1 MKKFKKRKILKN
13 EKKLIEK
20 YYPEGHSHLNYPNNM
35 IYEHFFETISEH
47 PNYIAYE
54 YFGHEVTYQKFVKE
68 IHECAKSLKAL
79 GVEENEVIT
88 ICTPNMP
95 EAITMFYA
103 VNMIGCI
110 ANMVHPL
117 SSENEILYYLQVS
130 NSTRM
135 LVVDIVIERILHV
148 INQTKV
154 QSIIVV
160 SPGNTMQL
168 PKKFMYWLAKGRKN
182 KIPMSDMIITW
193 PEFIS
198 NKNNYHEQYIVKKD
212 KNDPAV
218 ILYSGGTTGK
228 SKGILLSNLNFNALS
243 VQAKMMATPNQAGDV
258 ILCILPIF
266 HGFGLGVCI
275 HTTLCIG
282 MKCVLLP
289 TFNFK
294 DLKRLI
300 KTYRPNFLVGVPTLF
315 EGLTN
320 AKEFK
325 NMDLSHIRNI
335 ISGGDTMSPELKKRI
350 DNFLFERGSTAKVRV
365 GYGLT
370 ESTAACCLSMKDEL
384 REHCIG
390 IPFPDM
396 QFKIVKIGTHEEVDA
411 NIDGEIC
418 ISGPTVMLGYLNEE
432 KETMQTLRIHDDGLL
447 WLHTGDIGRMDEEGM
462 IFFEQRLKRMI
473 VSSGYNIY
481 PSQIENILDKHEA
494 VAFSTVIGIPHPY
507 KVEVA
512 KAFIVLKEGYKQNNE
527 TLKSIKEH
535 CEKNIAKYS
544 LPYEYEFRDSLP
556 KTKVGKIAYNTLI
569 EEEKNKKNAK
579 S

>member
-1 MKKFKKRKILKN
+1 MKKSKKKKTLHINKN
-13 EKKLIEK
+13 LIEK
-20 YYPEGHSHLNYPNNM
+20 YYPEGHSHLEYPDNM
-35 IYEHFFETISEH
+35 IYEHLFETISDH

-68 IHECAKSLKAL
+68 IHECARCLKAM
-79 GVEENEVIT
+79 GVVENEVIT

-103 VNMIGCI
+103 INMIGCV
-110 ANMVHPL
+110 ANMIHPL
-117 SSENEILYYLQVS
+117 SSENEILNYLQIS

-135 LVVDIVIERILHV
+135 LVVDVVIERILN
-148 INQTKV
+148 IIENTKV
-154 QSIIVV
+154 KTIIVA
-160 SPGNTMQL
+160 SPGNMMQL
-168 PKKFMYWLAKGRKN
+168 PKKFLYWLAKGRKN
-182 KIPMSDMIITW
+182 RIPISDMIVTW
-193 PEFIS
+193 PEFVS
-198 NKNNYHEQYIVKKD
+198 YKNAYHDQYIVKKD

-228 SKGILLSNLNFNALS
+228 SKGILLSNLNFNALA
-243 VQAKMMATPNQAGDV
+243 VQAKMMATPNAPGDT
-258 ILCILPIF
+258 ILCILPLF

-282 MKCVLLP
+282 MKCILIP
-289 TFNFK
+289 QFNFK
-294 DLKRLI
+294 DMKRLI
-300 KTYRPNFLVGVPTLF
+300 KTYHPNFLVGVPTLF
-315 EGLTN
+315 EALTN
-320 AKEFK
+320 GKEF
-325 NMDLSHIRNI
+325 RNVSFKDVKSI

-350 DNFLFERGSTAKVRV
+350 DNFLYEHGSNAKVRV

-370 ESTAACCLSMKDEL
+370 ESSSACCLSIKEEL

-396 QFKIVKIGTHEEVDA
+396 KFKIVKIGTHDEVDA
-411 NIDGEIC
+411 NMHGEIC
-418 ISGPTVMLGYLNEE
+418 ISGPTIMLGYLNET
-432 KETMQTLRIHDDGLL
+432 KETMQTLRVHDDGLT
-447 WLHTGDIGRMDEEGM
+447 WLHTGDIGYMDEEGM

-481 PSQIENILDKHEA
+481 PSQIEDVLDKHEA
-494 VAFSTVIGIPHPY
+494 VLFSTVIGIPHPY

-512 KAFIVLKEGYKQNNE
+512 KAFIVLKEGYKKNNE

-556 KTKVGKIAYNTLI
+556 KTTVGKIAYNTLKQ
-569 EEEKNKKNAK
+569 EEERKREKK